1 MILYRL
7 VQDWGGILE
16 GACVSREQFMGVFYT
31 ERALF
36 EPISDYEFRDMI
48 EYVDKEY
55 CAGIG
60 IEKMLFYNEFELQKF
75 IDKIIDN
82 GIPG

>member
-7 VQDWGGILE
+7 VQDWGGIPE
-16 GACVSREQFMGVFYT
+16 GACIGKDKFAAIFYT
-31 ERALF
+31 DKTLF
-36 EPISDYEFRDMI
+36 EPISEYEIPDMI

-60 IEKMLFYNEFELQKF
+60 IERMLFYNEFELQKF
-75 IDKIIDN
+75 IDKNIDN
-82 GIPG
+82 GIAV